1 MPERILFVDDDP
13 SILAGFRRQLH
24 KQFDVSTAESGQAGL
39 DLIVDSAPFVVI
51 VADMNMPGIDGIQ
64 FLRQVKKIAPDTVRI
79 MLTGQSDMQ
88 VAIEAVNEGSIFR
101 FLTKPCPADVLVKS
115 LAAGIEQ
122 YRLITAEKELLEK
135 TLSGSVKVL
144 SDVLA
149 LTRTKSF
156 GHAQRVRRL
165 VKELMSRLRIG
176 SAWEIDVAAML
187 SQIGCVTV
195 PDEVLV
201 KFYKGAEV
209 TQDERQMFHA
219 HPAIGAE
226 LIQSIPRLENVAKI
240 IAYQEKGF
248 DGSGV
253 PRDDISGEDIPLG
266 ARLLK
271 ITLDFDKHTM
281 SGSSLPDALQQ
292 LTRSS
297 ALYDPR
303 AMEALREVIAGEL
316 VYEIKS
322 MRVDELPP
330 GMILGAD
337 VKTRE
342 DVLLVPRGQEVTATL
357 LLRLKNFAKIG
368 VIANSVSVL
377 ARADGS
383 PDTEQE

>member
-1 MPERILFVDDDP
+1 MAERILFVDDDP
-13 SILAGFRRQLH
+13 NILAGFRRQLH
-24 KQFDVSTAESGQAGL
+24 KLYDVSTAESGQAGL
-39 DLIVDSAPFVVI
+39 DLIVDGTPFALV
-51 VADMNMPGIDGIQ
+51 VADMNMPGMDGIQ
-64 FLRQVKKIAPDTVRI
+64 FLRQVKEIKPNTVRM
-79 MLTGQSDMQ
+79 MLTGQSDINTA
-88 VAIEAVNEGSIFR
+88 VEAVNEGSIFR
-101 FLTKPCPADVLVKS
+101 FLTKPCPTDVLVKS
-115 LAAGIEQ
+115 LAAGVEQ

-165 VKELMSRLRIG
+165 VMELVSRLHIG
-176 SAWEIDVAAML
+176 SAWEIDLAAML

-201 KFYKGAEV
+201 KVYRGAEV
-209 TQDERQMFHA
+209 TEDEKRMFQA
-219 HPAIGAE
+219 HSAIGAE

-253 PRDDISGEDIPLG
+253 PRDDIAGEDIPLG

-281 SGSSLPDALQQ
+281 SGGSLPDALQE
-292 LTRSS
+292 LTRSG

-303 AMEALREVIAGEL
+303 AMDALREVIAGEL

-322 MRVDELPP
+322 IRVDELPP
-330 GMILGAD
+330 GMILASD

-342 DVLLVPRGQEVTATL
+342 GVLLAPRGQEVTATL
-357 LLRLKNFAKIG
+357 LLRLDNFVKIG
-368 VIANSVSVL
+368 MIASSVL
-377 ARADGS
+377 VRAEGAPADEG
-383 PDTEQE
+383 

>member
-1 MPERILFVDDDP
+1 MAERILFVDDDP
-13 SILAGFRRQLH
+13 NILSGFRRQLH
-24 KQFDVSTAESGQAGL
+24 KHYDVSTAESGQAGL
-39 DLIVDSAPFVVI
+39 DLIVESAPFTVV

-64 FLRQVKKIAPDTVRI
+64 FLRQVKEIVPDTVRM

-101 FLTKPCPADVLVKS
+101 FLTKPCPTDVLAKS
-115 LAAGIEQ
+115 LAAGVEQ

-165 VKELMSRLRIG
+165 VKELTSRLGIG

-201 KFYKGAEV
+201 KFYSGAEV
-209 TQDERQMFHA
+209 TQDERQMFQA

-253 PRDDISGEDIPLG
+253 PRDDVSGEDIPLG

-271 ITLDFDKHTM
+271 IALDFDNHAA
-281 SGSSLPDALQQ
+281 SGNSQVEALQK
-292 LTRSS
+292 LTRRG

-303 AMEALREVIAGEL
+303 AMEALRAVIAEQL

-322 MRVDELPP
+322 MSVNDLIP
-330 GMILGAD
+330 GMILGTD
-337 VKTRE
+337 VKTKK
-342 DVLLVPRGQEVTATL
+342 DVLLVPRGHEVTATL
-357 LLRLKNFAKIG
+357 LWRLKNFAKIG
-368 VIANSVSVL
+368 VIANTVSVL
-377 ARADGS
+377 VRADGA
-383 PDTEQE
+383 PDGAEG

>member
-1 MPERILFVDDDP
+1 MTERILFVDDDP
-13 SILAGFRRQLH
+13 NILAGFRRHLH
-24 KQFDVSTAESGQAGL
+24 KLYDVSTAESGQAGL
-39 DLIVDSAPFVVI
+39 DLIVDGGPFVVI

-88 VAIEAVNEGSIFR
+88 VAVEAVNEGSIFR
-101 FLTKPCPADVLVKS
+101 FLTKPCPTDVLVKS
-115 LAAGIEQ
+115 LAAAVEQ

-156 GHAQRVRRL
+156 GHAQRVQRL
-165 VKELMSRLRIG
+165 VKELTSHLGVG
-176 SAWEIDVAAML
+176 SDWEIDVAAML

-201 KFYKGAEV
+201 KVYKGAEV
-209 TQDERQMFHA
+209 TEDEKQMFYA
-219 HPAIGAE
+219 HPSIGAD

-253 PRDDISGEDIPLG
+253 PQDDIGGEEIHLG

-271 ITLDFDKHTM
+271 LALDFDKHTM
-281 SGSSLPDALQQ
+281 SGGSHVEALQR
-292 LTRSS
+292 LTRRG

-303 AMEALREVIAGEL
+303 AMEALRTVVAEQL
-316 VYEIKS
+316 VYEVKPMSVNNLI
-322 MRVDELPP
+322 P

-337 VKTRE
+337 VKTKE
-342 DVLLVPRGQEVTATL
+342 DALLVPKGHEITATL
-357 LLRLKNFAKIG
+357 IWRLNNFAKIG
-368 VIANSVSVL
+368 VISNTVDVL
-377 ARADGS
+377 VRAEGAPADEG
-383 PDTEQE
+383 

>member
-1 MPERILFVDDDP
+1 MAERILFVDDDP
-13 SILAGFRRQLH
+13 NILAGFRRQLH

-39 DLIVDSAPFVVI
+39 DLVVDSAPFTVL
-51 VADMNMPGIDGIQ
+51 VADMRMPGIDGIQ
-64 FLRQVKKIAPDTVRI
+64 FLRQVKKIAPDTVRM
-79 MLTGQSDMQ
+79 MLTGQSDIQ

-101 FLTKPCPADVLVKS
+101 FLTKPCPTDVLVKS

-195 PDEVLV
+195 PDEVLI
-201 KFYKGAEV
+201 KIYKGAEV
-209 TQDERQMFHA
+209 TQDEKQMFEA

-226 LIQSIPRLENVAKI
+226 LIQSIPRLGNVARI

-253 PRDDISGEDIPLG
+253 PRDDVAGEDIPLG

-281 SGSSLPDALQQ
+281 SGGSLPDALQE
-292 LTRSS
+292 LTRSG

-330 GMILGAD
+330 GMILASD

-368 VIANSVSVL
+368 VIANSVRVL
-377 ARADGS
+377 VRADS
-383 PDTEQE
+383 APDTGEG